1 MFRPGFQFVCSS
13 LLSCIRQVVV
23 NNKINIME
31 KIANAVK
38 SAIEAG
44 QNQDWTKLGTSILD
58 IVSNGVTELSKIFG
72 F

>member
-1 MFRPGFQFVCSS
+1 
-13 LLSCIRQVVV
+13 
-23 NNKINIME
+23 ME

-44 QNQDWTKLGTSILD
+44 QNQDWAKLGTSILD

>member
-1 MFRPGFQFVCSS
+1 
-13 LLSCIRQVVV
+13 
-23 NNKINIME
+23 ME

-58 IVSNGVTELSKIFG
+58 IVSNGVGILGKLFG

>member
-1 MFRPGFQFVCSS
+1 MSKLVQAISD
-13 LLSCIRQVVV
+13 
-23 NNKINIME
+23 
-31 KIANAVK
+31 AVQ
-38 SAIEAG
+38 AG

>member
-1 MFRPGFQFVCSS
+1 
-13 LLSCIRQVVV
+13 
-23 NNKINIME
+23 ME
-31 KIANAVK
+31 KSQTQLKV
-38 SAIEAG
+38 IEAG

>member
-1 MFRPGFQFVCSS
+1 
-13 LLSCIRQVVV
+13 
-23 NNKINIME
+23 ME

-38 SAIEAG
+38 SAIETG

>member
-1 MFRPGFQFVCSS
+1 
-13 LLSCIRQVVV
+13 
-23 NNKINIME
+23 ME

-38 SAIEAG
+38 VQLKRSKPRL
-44 QNQDWTKLGTSILD
+44 TKLGTSILD

>member
-1 MFRPGFQFVCSS
+1 
-13 LLSCIRQVVV
+13 
-23 NNKINIME
+23 ME

-58 IVSNGVTELSKIFG
+58 VISNGVTELSKIFG